1 MHDISYLIITALSV
15 SDRRMHERAL
25 ISHYLDWPV
34 FHGVATTLGAEGYEY
49 RLAANWRLY
58 IGWLTTPKTPYGGE
72 ITVCNVIG
80 LLPRLPGLSLWPA
93 NSPAAL
99 PIM

>member
-34 FHGVATTLGAEGYEY
+34 FHGVATPLGAEGYEY
-49 RLAANWRLY
+49 RLAANWYLC
-58 IGWLTTPKTPYGGE
+58 IGWLTTPKTPYE
-72 ITVCNVIG
+72 
-80 LLPRLPGLSLWPA
+80 A
-93 NSPAAL
+93 
-99 PIM
+99 